1 MRLVM
6 AKLDIAA
13 SPLAPSAH
21 SLLARETV
29 AALSSAGGLI
39 QLSHAWQDL
48 LTKTVFPHAH
58 YADRKQKRTFEGR
71 LATESARAVLLFIW
85 QASSFVRDTER
96 AAAGITPLT
105 DATPRNTHALA
116 KFLSV
121 DANDLDRKTKHVKG
135 VVEAAEAC
143 GLVTRPTITGCRTR
157 PLQGT
162 RRLHQLMLELDART
176 RPIFTDVAAASSG
189 ES

>member
-1 MRLVM
+1 
-6 AKLDIAA
+6 
-13 SPLAPSAH
+13 
-21 SLLARETV
+21 TV